1 MGFGIDLLAATGKWV
16 ASWPWAVSIV
26 PSISGTSLFLM
37 TLGGLW
43 LCLWQTRWRALG
55 LVIAAAG
62 LLVSGTGTRP
72 DVLVERDGRSVALRT
87 DDGALALPPATRA
100 SYSVDNCLLA
110 EADDRDAEA
119 ASANGPF
126 RCDLL
131 GCIGKVKGKTI
142 ALIHHPAALEEDC
155 RTADIVIA
163 PFSVGKGCQAAR
175 VVVDRR
181 ALQADGAYAL
191 YIEGLSIRS
200 ESVAETRGRRPW
212 VPERALA
219 KPALPAGQAYAKE
232 QGAADDDDE
241 DNDARAKVDPD
252 E

>member
-87 DDGALALPPATRA
+87 DDGALACRLRRVRA
-100 SYSVDNCLLA
+100 I
-110 EADDRDAEA
+110 
-119 ASANGPF
+119 AS
-126 RCDLL
+126 
-131 GCIGKVKGKTI
+131 TI
-142 ALIHHPAALEEDC
+142 ACSPRPMTAMPRLRPRMGRSAAIAWLHRQGEGQDHRADPSSRGAGRGLPYRRHRHCPVQRRQRLPGGTDGGRPA
-155 RTADIVIA
+155 RTA
-163 PFSVGKGCQAAR
+163 SRWGLC
-175 VVVDRR
+175 
-181 ALQADGAYAL
+181 AL
-191 YIEGLSIRS
+191 Y
-200 ESVAETRGRRPW
+200 RGA
-212 VPERALA
+212 VDPER
-219 KPALPAGQAYAKE
+219 E
-232 QGAADDDDE
+232 RRR
-241 DNDARAKVDPD
+241 DARAKTLGA
-252 E
+252 